1 MRISAQMDIEEKKKL
16 ADYVIDNS
24 GSIEETKRQVKEILE
39 RIIVNTHQQRG
50 KTE

>member
-1 MRISAQMDIEEKKKL
+1 MDIEEKKKL

-39 RIIVNTHQQRG
+39 RIIFSMHQQKEKSG
-50 KTE
+50 